1 MRTIIGIDNGST
13 GTIGIISPSGAKFIE
28 TPIKESL
35 HYGKKGGLIK
45 RLDRQAFREL
55 LSTLNPID
63 TVVRIERPF
72 TGAPMMIQAM
82 LHAHRFFESTI
93 CVLEDMGFGYEVVDS
108 GTWQKPTL
116 GDVKGSAELKKA
128 SKLRGIQ
135 LYPQFEALIKKHGD
149 ADGLLISHYFAYLC
163 KP

>member
-13 GTIGIISPSGAKFIE
+13 GTIGIIGENSVNFIE

-45 RLDRQAFREL
+45 RLDRKAFREL
-55 LSTLNPID
+55 LAGLNPVD
-63 TVVRIERPF
+63 TTVRIERPF

-93 CVLEDMGFGYEVVDS
+93 CTLEDMGFGYEVVDS

-116 GDVKGSAELKKA
+116 GEVKGSAELKKA

-135 LYPQFEALIKKHGD
+135 LYPQFESLIKKHGD

-163 KP
+163 KQ